1 MEKYEKEKI
10 NKNESLFSFTKLNK
24 YFIIPFIC
32 PIICMIGNYF
42 LDLMSEQINYND
54 NKLFFIIFVESSYIG
69 GGLVYFIT
77 WIRTKTEETK
87 DNALLYQELN
97 NSLKI
102 NNNRKDFKN
111 KTYKI
116 LCIIILLSI
125 FISSITLVEIY
136 SYKKNI
142 FEERLYFLFFVC
154 LFSKFILKIDIFSHH
169 ILSLF
174 IAFIGLI
181 LLFIPVILIIEK
193 EDIIINIC
201 LFISSIGFSL
211 FVVLIK
217 YLTHYYYF
225 SPFLCILFS
234 GIISIIFTIIGF
246 LIYSFIENGDLSFI
260 KNNFKFEYNNKKL
273 FVLYSLVTIL
283 LASILQLLTVLVI
296 YYFTPTLYV
305 ISDIV
310 SPTLTWL
317 FLKLPKEDK
326 KVNIIYY
333 SLGYIISI
341 FASLLY
347 NEIIIFNFCGLNE
360 NTKKYIEE
368 RQKEEITSLR
378 EIENKINND
387 NLQENDSS
395 FDDEYGYTMYIKK
408 T

>member
-1 MEKYEKEKI
+1 MFKFVGIFWKFVGFL
-10 NKNESLFSFTKLNK
+10 KNWR
-24 YFIIPFIC
+24 
-32 PIICMIGNYF
+32 
-42 LDLMSEQINYND
+42 
-54 NKLFFIIFVESSYIG
+54 IF
-69 GGLVYFIT
+69 
-77 WIRTKTEETK
+77 
-87 DNALLYQELN
+87 
-97 NSLKI
+97 
-102 NNNRKDFKN
+102 
-111 KTYKI
+111 
-116 LCIIILLSI
+116 
-125 FISSITLVEIY
+125 
-136 SYKKNI
+136 
-142 FEERLYFLFFVC
+142 
-154 LFSKFILKIDIFSHH
+154 
-169 ILSLF
+169 
-174 IAFIGLI
+174 
-181 LLFIPVILIIEK
+181 
-193 EDIIINIC
+193 
-201 LFISSIGFSL
+201 
-211 FVVLIK
+211 
-217 YLTHYYYF
+217 
-225 SPFLCILFS
+225 
-234 GIISIIFTIIGF
+234 SIIFTIIGF

-326 KVNIIYY
+326 KVNIIFY

-387 NLQENDSS
+387 NSQENDSS